1 MEDGIEFWFPESI
14 EYRMMQYF
22 WCIIRN
28 YILVCSVYFSTVMV
42 FTFVIVFA
50 FIAHNSKRLSR
61 ITYRLLTQY
70 TSFRL
75 VLMGNF
81 MGICNDSGWMWV
93 RKGTGMLWHYT
104 LNIFLFVNLELKF
117 NPRPHP
123 EFELYLLTI
132 KYHASQYYFVFF
144 RCSYSESL
152 SVFMTWQNTGG
163 FDPKWKRKHE
173 KKKIK
178 GNRSPATILY
188 QPLLCT
194 WNESSST
201 LFDFGCSCSLK
212 MYPELHFTFF
222 FLTDK
227 KPSQYTY
234 LITVMIMFTY
244 ILFFSFIIINYLFE
258 ITW

>member
-1 MEDGIEFWFPESI
+1 
-14 EYRMMQYF
+14 
-22 WCIIRN
+22 
-28 YILVCSVYFSTVMV
+28 MV

-173 KKKIK
+173 KKKNQRK
-178 GNRSPATILY
+178 S
-188 QPLLCT
+188 
-194 WNESSST
+194 
-201 LFDFGCSCSLK
+201 
-212 MYPELHFTFF
+212 FTSDNSISAVAVYVKWEFFNIVWFWVFMFTQNVSRTTFHSF

-258 ITW
+258 ITC

>member
-173 KKKIK
+173 KKKSKEIVHQRQFYISRCCVREMRVLQHCLILGVHVHSK
-178 GNRSPATILY
+178 CIQNYISP
-188 QPLLCT
+188 
-194 WNESSST
+194 
-201 LFDFGCSCSLK
+201 
-212 MYPELHFTFF
+212 FF
-222 FLTDK
+222 F
-227 KPSQYTY
+227 
-234 LITVMIMFTY
+234 
-244 ILFFSFIIINYLFE
+244 
-258 ITW
+258 